1 MPKFSKFVRP
11 QTPSRG
17 IITERDPDIIEAVLR
32 YRFSPTSELVR
43 LVGGNEDV
51 VQRRLRKLWEWGFIN
66 RFAFPGIR
74 THSEFIYY
82 LDSPASL
89 ELLSER
95 RGLEIHPQMREELQN
110 NREKDYASAAT
121 RGQHMQLGF
130 LKHALMISRMHFLLE
145 MACRKSAGGIEL
157 ASWSQ
162 GAQLSRRKV
171 ELHKV
176 VSVRHGNRYVWEET
190 DETERVPVE
199 PDALFSLR
207 FTDRPAEEQLA
218 HFFFE
223 ADRGT
228 MVASDM
234 LKKLRGY
241 YHLIKRQKRHA
252 EMFGVHPVRSV
263 LIETTSEQRAKR
275 LMDLV
280 NHPMVC
286 GPAKRAGLFWF
297 TISPVFTD
305 PLPKVKSGRPFPRY
319 LHQPESVFDPIWAL
333 PDQTLHSLSDIQ
345 NSSSAEH
352 SYR

>member
-1 MPKFSKFVRP
+1 MSKFSKFVRP

-17 IITERDPDIIEAVLR
+17 IITDRDPDIIEVVLR

-82 LDSPASL
+82 LDSQASL
-89 ELLSER
+89 DLLSER
-95 RGLEIHPQMREELQN
+95 RGLEIHRQMREELQN

-145 MACRKSAGGIEL
+145 MGCRKSAGRIEL
-157 ASWSQ
+157 ATWSQ
-162 GAQLSRRKV
+162 GAELARRKV
-171 ELHKV
+171 ELPKV
-176 VSVRHGNRYVWEET
+176 ASARHGNQYVWEER

-207 FTDRPAEEQLA
+207 FTDRPEEQLA

-263 LIETTSEQRAKR
+263 LIETTSEQRGKR
-275 LMDLV
+275 LMELV
-280 NHPMVC
+280 NHPIVC

-297 TISPVFTD
+297 TISPLFTD
-305 PLPKVKSGRPFPRY
+305 PLPSAESKRPLPRY
-319 LHQPESVFDPIWAL
+319 LHQPEVVFNPIWAL
-333 PDQTLHSLSDIQ
+333 PDSTLHGLADVK
-345 NSSSAEH
+345 NSSVANS
-352 SYR
+352 

>member
-11 QTPSRG
+11 ETPSRG
-17 IITERDPDIIEAVLR
+17 IVTERDPDIIEAVLR
-32 YRFSPTSELVR
+32 YRFSPTSELVC

-66 RFAFPGIR
+66 RFAFPGLR

-89 ELLSER
+89 DLLSER

-145 MACRKSAGGIEL
+145 MGCRKSAGRIEL

-162 GAQLSRRKV
+162 GAPLARRKV
-171 ELHKV
+171 ELPKV
-176 VSVRHGNRYVWEET
+176 TSTRQGNRY
-190 DETERVPVE
+190 E

-207 FTDRPAEEQLA
+207 FSDRPAEEQLV

-252 EMFGVHPVRSV
+252 ELFGVHPVRSV
-263 LIETTSEQRAKR
+263 LIETTSEPRGKR
-275 LMDLV
+275 LMELV
-280 NHPMVC
+280 SHPMVC

-297 TISPVFTD
+297 TISPLFID
-305 PLPKVKSGRPFPRY
+305 PLPSATSKRPLPRY
-319 LHQPESVFDPIWAL
+319 LHQPEVVFDPIWAL
-333 PDQTLHSLSDIQ
+333 PDSTLHGLADVK
-345 NSSSAEH
+345 NSSV
-352 SYR
+352 

>member
-17 IITERDPDIIEAVLR
+17 VITDRDAGIIASVLR

-51 VQRRLRKLWEWGFIN
+51 VLRRLRKLWEWGFIN

-110 NREKDYASAAT
+110 NRDKDYASAAT
-121 RGQHMQLGF
+121 HGQHMQLGF

-145 MACRKSAGGIEL
+145 MACRKSARRIEL

-162 GAQLSRRKV
+162 GGELARRKV
-171 ELHKV
+171 ELPKV
-176 VSVRHGNRYVWEET
+176 TSARKGNQYVWEEQ

-207 FTDRPAEEQLA
+207 FTDRRPEEQLA

-263 LIETTSEQRAKR
+263 LIETTSEQRGKR
-275 LMDLV
+275 LMELV
-280 NHPMVC
+280 NHPIVC
-286 GPAKRAGLFWF
+286 GPTKRAGLFWF
-297 TISPVFTD
+297 TISPLFTA
-305 PLPKVKSGRPFPRY
+305 PLPDPTSRRPLARY
-319 LHQPESVFDPIWAL
+319 LRQPEVIFDPIWAL
-333 PDQTLHSLSDIQ
+333 PDSTLHGLADAK
-345 NSSSAEH
+345 NSSPATP
-352 SYR
+352 